1 MVTSHQEIPSRVSF
15 IQEFHIF
22 SVNSTH
28 QLLLPLI
35 LTCFCRPRAR
45 LKNIVNIILY
55 QMKLTRLLD
64 KRVLLVSWKTLWI
77 YRLPSNLFPSSTIL
91 YQNTL
96 LFFFCHR
103 VIRNSKKISK
113 NVLVTFFACDLRIR
127 LRCERKKILDFRK
140 VWITFGKM
148 LRAQNLCYIDRVLTH
163 KAKLLFALYF
173 RSSILNDY
181 ITFYI

>member
-64 KRVLLVSWKTLWI
+64 KRVLLVSWKTLWT
-77 YRLPSNLFPSSTIL
+77 YRLPSKAYIVEFISFFDYLVSKYSS
-91 YQNTL
+91 
-96 LFFFCHR
+96 FFFCHR

-127 LRCERKKILDFRK
+127 LRCERKKMLDFKK

-173 RSSILNDY
+173 RSSILND
-181 ITFYI
+181 